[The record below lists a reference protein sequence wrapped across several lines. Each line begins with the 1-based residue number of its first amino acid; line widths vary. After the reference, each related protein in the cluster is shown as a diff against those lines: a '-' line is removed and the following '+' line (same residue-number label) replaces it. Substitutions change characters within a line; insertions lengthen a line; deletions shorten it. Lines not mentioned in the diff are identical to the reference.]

1 MVRRQAGHLT
11 WDKARHR
18 HMQWIA
24 GPGEK
29 SSSAEVT
36 DSLSA
41 ALLTEQIATSYL
53 LTFSEFGF
61 LCYIS
66 PLIKDTR

>member
-1 MVRRQAGHLT
+1 MVQKQAGHLT

-24 GPGEK
+24 GLGEK
-29 SSSAEVT
+29 SRSAEVT
-36 DSLSA
+36 ESLSA
-41 ALLTEQIATSYL
+41 ALLTEQIASSSL

-66 PLIKDTR
+66 P